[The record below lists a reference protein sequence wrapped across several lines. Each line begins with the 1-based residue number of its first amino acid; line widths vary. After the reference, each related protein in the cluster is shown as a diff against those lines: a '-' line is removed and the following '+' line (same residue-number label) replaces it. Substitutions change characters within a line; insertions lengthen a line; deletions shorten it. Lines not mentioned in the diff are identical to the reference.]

1 MSTDTRA
8 LREVVGG
15 LDFRSLM
22 GVRVFGQF
30 ADGLFQAALFSAV
43 FFNPERATS
52 AGQAA
57 AGFATLLLPYSIVGP
72 FAGVFLDR
80 WRRQRVLLAGNLV
93 RAALVVVFATLLA
106 VLGPTSAPV
115 VALALLV
122 VSVNR
127 FILSGLSAALPH
139 VVAERLLVTANSF
152 STTVGAGAAAAGG
165 ATAVVLRL
173 VFGEDDLGAS
183 RTALVAAA
191 VYVAAGV
198 LASRIA
204 PALLGPDDPP
214 LHERLRSALA
224 AVARG
229 VGEGARHVRERGP
242 AARGLAAIS
251 AHRFFYGLSFVATL
265 LLYTEQGAVG
275 RGFAGLG
282 EVVVVSVV
290 GGLLAAVVT
299 PPATRQ
305 LGTQRWIVLVF
316 AAASVVEVAFGL
328 PFTHGPLLVAAFFL
342 GFAAQASKICVD
354 TLLQESV
361 EDDFRGRVF
370 SFYDT
375 LFNVTFVIALLLGAL
390 WLPASGVS
398 WAMLAVVGAGYLLT
412 ALGFWHLAGMRTRRF
427 PTLSDPAPR
436 TTPRTTAPSPLPQP

>member
-8 LREVVGG
+8 LRDVVSAP
-15 LDFRSLM
+15 DFRRLLR
-22 GVRVFGQF
+22 VRMVGQF
-30 ADGLFQAALFSAV
+30 SDGLFQAALFSAV

-80 WRRQRVLLAGNLV
+80 WRRQRVLMVGNLV
-93 RAALVVVFATLLA
+93 RASTIVVFATLLA
-106 VLGPTSAPV
+106 VLGPTSPPV
-115 VALALLV
+115 IALALVV

-139 VVAERLLVTANSF
+139 VVETRLLVTANSF
-152 STTVGAGAAAAGG
+152 STTLGAGAAAAGG
-165 ATAVVLRL
+165 AAAIALRL

-183 RTALVAAA
+183 RTSLVAAA
-191 VYVAAGV
+191 GYLLAGV

-204 PALLGPDDPP
+204 PLLLGPDDPP
-214 LHERLRSALA
+214 LHVRLRDALG
-224 AVARG
+224 AVAAG
-229 VGEGARHVRERGP
+229 VVQGARHVHSRGP

-265 LLYTEQGAVG
+265 LLYTEQGAIG
-275 RGFAGLG
+275 EGFTGLG
-282 EVVVVSVV
+282 QVVVVSVV

-299 PPATRQ
+299 PAATRR

-316 AAASVVEVAFGL
+316 AAAAVVELVFGL
-328 PFTHGPLLVAAFFL
+328 PYTHPAFLVAAFFL

-354 TLLQESV
+354 TLLQETV

-375 LFNVTFVIALLLGAL
+375 LFNVSFVSAAAASAVL
-390 WLPASGVS
+390 LPADGKSYVVTVGI
-398 WAMLAVVGAGYLLT
+398 AVGYALT
-412 ALGFWHLAGMRTRRF
+412 ALVYGVLTARRAAQE
-427 PTLSDPAPR
+427 PPEPVLQTD
-436 TTPRTTAPSPLPQP
+436 

>member
-8 LREVVGG
+8 LREVVAAP
-15 LDFRSLM
+15 DFRRLLA
-22 GVRVFGQF
+22 VRMTGQF

-52 AGQAA
+52 AGEAA
-57 AGFATLLLPYSIVGP
+57 AGFATLLLPYSVVGP

-93 RAALVVVFATLLA
+93 RASVIVLFATLLA
-106 VLGPTSAPV
+106 VLGPTSPPV
-115 VALALLV
+115 VALALVV

-139 VVAERLLVTANSF
+139 VVQPRLLVTANSF
-152 STTVGAGAAAAGG
+152 STPLGAGAAAAGG
-165 ATAVVLRL
+165 GSAVALRL

-183 RTALVAAA
+183 RTALVAATLY
-191 VYVAAGV
+191 VVAAV

-204 PALLGPDDPP
+204 STLLGPDEPP
-214 LHERLRSALA
+214 VHARVQDALR

-229 VGEGARHVRERGP
+229 VLQGAQHVRERGP

-265 LLYTEQGAVG
+265 LLYTEQGAIG
-275 RGFAGLG
+275 KGFAGLG
-282 EVVVVSVV
+282 EVVVVSVL
-290 GGLLAAVVT
+290 GGLLAALVT
-299 PPATRQ
+299 PAATRR
-305 LGTQRWIVLVF
+305 LGTQRWVVLVF
-316 AAASVVEVAFGL
+316 AAAAVVEVVFGVPYTHPAF
-328 PFTHGPLLVAAFFL
+328 LVAAFFL

-354 TLLQESV
+354 TLLQETV
-361 EDDFRGRVF
+361 EDDYRGRVF

-375 LFNVTFVIALLLGAL
+375 LFNVSFVSAAAASAVLLPPDGKSYLVIGI
-390 WLPASGVS
+390 V
-398 WAMLAVVGAGYLLT
+398 AGGYALT
-412 ALGFWHLAGMRTRRF
+412 ALVYGVMTARRASTE
-427 PTLSDPAPR
+427 PPEPVV
-436 TTPRTTAPSPLPQP
+436 TAS

>member
-1 MSTDTRA
+1 MSTDTQA
-8 LREVVGG
+8 LRAVVSER
-15 LDFRSLM
+15 DFRRLM
-22 GVRVFGQF
+22 SVRVTGQF

-52 AGQAA
+52 AAQAA
-57 AGFATLLLPYSIVGP
+57 GAFATVLLPYSLVGP

-80 WRRQRVLLAGNLV
+80 WRRQRVLLTANLLRGAV
-93 RAALVVVFATLLA
+93 IAVFATLLA
-106 VLGPTSAPV
+106 VLGPTSPPV
-115 VALALLV
+115 VALALVV
-122 VSVNR
+122 VSANR

-139 VVAERLLVTANSF
+139 VVQERLLVTANSF

-165 ATAVVLRL
+165 GAAVGLRL

-183 RTALVAAA
+183 RTALCAALL
-191 VYVAAGV
+191 YVVSGL
-198 LASRIA
+198 LARRIA
-204 PALLGPDDPP
+204 ADALGPDDPP
-214 LHERLRSALA
+214 LHVPLRSALA

-229 VGEGARHVRERGP
+229 VGQGAKHVWERGQ

-265 LLYTEQGAVG
+265 LLYTEQGAIG

-299 PPATRQ
+299 PAVTRR
-305 LGTQRWIVLVF
+305 LGTQRWIVVVF
-316 AAASVVEVAFGL
+316 ALAALAEVVFGVPYTHVAF
-328 PFTHGPLLVAAFFL
+328 LVAAFFL

-354 TLLQESV
+354 TLLQESIA
-361 EDDFRGRVF
+361 DDYRGRVF

-375 LFNVTFVIALLLGAL
+375 LFNLSFVSAAAVSAFVLPPNGKSYVALGIVA
-390 WLPASGVS
+390 GGY
-398 WAMLAVVGAGYLLT
+398 AVT
-412 ALGFWHLAGMRTRRF
+412 ALVYGAITERRA
-427 PTLSDPAPR
+427 PNEPAEPVVAR
-436 TTPRTTAPSPLPQP
+436 P

>member
-1 MSTDTRA
+1 MSTHTRA
-8 LREVVGG
+8 RREVLSGA
-15 LDFRSLM
+15 DFRRLLA
-22 GVRVFGQF
+22 VRMSGQF

-43 FFNPERATS
+43 FFNPERSTS
-52 AGQAA
+52 AAEAA
-57 AGFATLLLPYSIVGP
+57 AGFATLLLPYSVVGP

-80 WRRQRVLLAGNLV
+80 WRRQRVLLLGNLV
-93 RAALVVVFATLLA
+93 RACFLVVFATLLA
-106 VLGPTSAPV
+106 LLGPTSPPV
-115 VALALLV
+115 IGLALVV

-139 VVAERLLVTANSF
+139 VVDARLLVTANSF
-152 STTVGAGAAAAGG
+152 STTLGSGAAAAGG
-165 ATAVVLRL
+165 GTAVLLRL
-173 VFGEDDLGAS
+173 VLGEDDVGAS
-183 RTALVAAA
+183 RTALL
-191 VYVAAGV
+191 AAGV
-198 LASRIA
+198 YVLAGLLASRIGVH
-204 PALLGPDDPP
+204 LLGPDDPP
-214 LHERLRSALA
+214 LHVQLRSALA

-229 VGEGARHVRERGP
+229 VVQGGRHVWQRGP

-265 LLYTEQGAVG
+265 LLYTEQGAIG

-282 EVVVVSVV
+282 EVVVISVV

-299 PPATRQ
+299 PAVTRR

-316 AAASVVEVAFGL
+316 AAAAVVELVFGL
-328 PFTHGPLLVAAFFL
+328 PYTHGALLVAAFFL

-375 LFNVTFVIALLLGAL
+375 LFNISFVSAAAASAVLLPPDGKSYAVIALIA
-390 WLPASGVS
+390 
-398 WAMLAVVGAGYLLT
+398 AGYAVT
-412 ALGFWHLAGMRTRRF
+412 ALVYGVVTAVRAPQEPPEPIVRSERTDTVGR
-427 PTLSDPAPR
+427 
-436 TTPRTTAPSPLPQP
+436 